1 MDVLLILEIIS
12 LSSEI
17 VTLRYFCIASS
28 IFAILSSETDGR
40 PESCLSWTS
49 LFKLS
54 APLRMCCILTQ
65 TFFRKLFTNGNEC
78 HLAQCFLSHK
88 TRITGRNSYL
98 VGKARRNSMS
108 NGCQAKTER
117 HSELVDVVMCVLGKT
132 KTCVTARLTSIQAF
146 LVSAVPWES
155 CFTANTRTFD

>member
-78 HLAQCFLSHK
+78 HLAQCFCHTKHVSQGEIPTWWAKREETPCLTAVKPRLS
-88 TRITGRNSYL
+88 
-98 VGKARRNSMS
+98 
-108 NGCQAKTER
+108 
-117 HSELVDVVMCVLGKT
+117 
-132 KTCVTARLTSIQAF
+132 VTASWLTQ
-146 LVSAVPWES
+146 S
-155 CFTANTRTFD
+155 CVFQGKPRHALPLG